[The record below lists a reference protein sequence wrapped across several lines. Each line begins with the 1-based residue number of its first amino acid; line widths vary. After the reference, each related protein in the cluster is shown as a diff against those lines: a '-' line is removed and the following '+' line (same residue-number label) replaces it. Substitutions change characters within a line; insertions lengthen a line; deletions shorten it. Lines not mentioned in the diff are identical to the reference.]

1 MSDKVRLSYKQ
12 GAFYELRREP
22 GVRADCERRAAA
34 VLEAAGGVDKG
45 YMMSSTQGA
54 KKRKGRWRAAVF
66 TSNFAAIK
74 DNAEENTLMRALNA
88 ARG

>member
-1 MSDKVRLSYKQ
+1 MANRVVIKQ
-12 GAFYELRREP
+12 GALYQLRREP

-34 VLEAAGGVDKG
+34 VQAAAGGAPAG
-45 YMMSSTQGA
+45 YLMSSSQGE
-54 KKRKGRWRAAVF
+54 KRPQGRWRAAVY

-74 DNAEENTLMRALNA
+74 DNARNNTLMRALNA